1 MQPGKRE
8 DVQLLGQ
15 WLQHATHDKKCEDPD
30 GHIADIDCSFVIHS
44 IAFLEVIRQVYH
56 TSSIDIHLRPE
67 HLSGTFTIHA
77 HYRS

>member
-30 GHIADIDCSFVIHS
+30 GHIADINCSFLLHS
-44 IAFLEVIRQVYH
+44 IAFLEVVRQVYH
-56 TSSIDIHLRPE
+56 TSLIYIHLRTE
-67 HLSGTFTIHA
+67 HLSGTSTLSA
-77 HYRS
+77 HHRS